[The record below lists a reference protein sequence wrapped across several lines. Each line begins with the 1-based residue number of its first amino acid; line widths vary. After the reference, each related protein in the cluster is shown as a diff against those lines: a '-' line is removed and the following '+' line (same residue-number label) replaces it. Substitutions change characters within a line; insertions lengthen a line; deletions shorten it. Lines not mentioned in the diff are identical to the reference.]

1 VQGYRST
8 PAHPRLLLHRKAGQA
23 EVMGDSSL
31 RPLLLH
37 SDGERRAR
45 HGDRG
50 PRGVAGA
57 CGQADLHCPSRPDT
71 RLARLKSFIH
81 HFDA

>member
-1 VQGYRST
+1 MQGYRST
-8 PAHPRLLLHRKAGQA
+8 PAHPRLLRYRKAGQA

-37 SDGERRAR
+37 SEEERRAR
-45 HGDRG
+45 HGDC
-50 PRGVAGA
+50 GVAGA
-57 CGQADLHCPSRPDT
+57 CGQANLHWLSRPDT
-71 RLARLKSFIH
+71 RLARLKSFIY